1 MYTRVSGRLD
11 RSEEEVQKDVQGA
24 AQDFEATLET
34 LRGVKR
40 QYRDLKATRLQ
51 RKVRQMKEEK

>member
-11 RSEEEVQKDVQGA
+11 RSEEEVQKDVQEA

>member
-24 AQDFEATLET
+24 AQDFEATMET